1 MKKLKA
7 LTLGKVEDQVSFF
20 LIGQTVFIM
29 LFVLQIWIEAFYR
42 GESFEA
48 KIGWLA
54 EDGGGNTYESG
65 IGRHYFS
72 DYSSMIESSGEKNPW
87 QSANNYPPFAMFLFK
102 LFSFLPSQVGL
113 ITWLLLSAVLLLAPL
128 LFVSKHSFSLE
139 QRLMI
144 LLVYVISAPF
154 LATLDRGNQIA
165 ALPILFILFYIAVHS
180 NSNLSAGIFLGLAV
194 SIKIYPIILVI
205 YLIRIRQWATIMWTL
220 TIFFVLTVFSS
231 FFFSS
236 SLNSVYESF
245 RGISS
250 HNNLASEPQPMV
262 FSAAGI
268 LHNLSHLIAGPDSQ
282 LTAWINGNDLTIG
295 LLILI
300 LVVLISVNKFSNFSL
315 LPYLYC
321 LQLIPTQ
328 SYTYTRIW
336 SFVALVILLRSPA
349 SRLKSIWL
357 LIVGLNLSPFV
368 VWFQN
373 EVNLFPTL
381 SFFIFLTLLVIQ
393 IFNQI
398 DLKKWFKQR
407 IVHGNN

>member
-1 MKKLKA
+1 MKKLRA
-7 LTLGKVEDQVSFF
+7 LTLGKVDDQFSFF
-20 LIGQTVFIM
+20 LIGQTILVM
-29 LFVLQIWIEAFYR
+29 LFVSQIWIEAFYR

-87 QSANNYPPFAMFLFK
+87 QSTNNYPPFAMFLFK
-102 LFSFLPSQVGL
+102 LFSFLPPQVGL
-113 ITWLLLSAVLLLAPL
+113 ITWLLLSAILLLAPL

-139 QRLMI
+139 QRLII

-165 ALPILFILFYIAVHS
+165 ILPILFILFYLAVHS
-180 NSNLSAGIFLGLAV
+180 NANFSAGIFLGLAV
-194 SIKIYPIILVI
+194 SIKIYPLILVI
-205 YLIRIRQWATIMWTL
+205 YLIKIRQWATIMWTF
-220 TIFFVLTVFSS
+220 TTFFVLTAFSS
-231 FFFSS
+231 LYFSN
-236 SLNSVYESF
+236 SLNSVFESF

-262 FSAAGI
+262 FSGAGI
-268 LHNLSHLIAGPDSQ
+268 LHNMSHLVAGPDSQ
-282 LTAWINGNDLTIG
+282 LTVWINRNDFTIA

-300 LVVLISVNKFSNFSL
+300 LVALVSVSKFSNFSL

-336 SFVALVILLRSPA
+336 SLVALVILLRLPS

-381 SFFIFLTLLVIQ
+381 SLFIFLTLLVGQ
-393 IFNQI
+393 IFNQA
-398 DLKKWFKQR
+398 DVKKVVQEKVNLWK
-407 IVHGNN
+407 